1 MERTVTGAGSLLL
14 RGLGPSGLLIS
25 RGLGTGFDATVV
37 VTIPSL
43 ERPRQL
49 RHRGGHGK
57 KEEQKTEEIKC
68 YFVRARLIEI
78 NDQVITQPIEG
89 EIKVC
94 YGVDKFRVK
103 SVLRSITKRRSSL
116 KVKIKL
122 IT

>member
-1 MERTVTGAGSLLL
+1 MERTVVGAGSLLL

-25 RGLGTGFDATVV
+25 RGLGAGFDATVI
-37 VTIPSL
+37 VTVPTL

-49 RHRGGHGK
+49 RYRGGHG

-68 YFVRARLIEI
+68 YFVRARLVEI

-94 YGVDKFRVK
+94 YGIDKFKVRSTLP
-103 SVLRSITKRRSSL
+103 SVTKRRSSL